1 MLYRLIQK
9 FYHDAVYARNDDDGT
24 IHYFSYKDF
33 KGLEAVPYAFPS
45 SRGHILHGYFYSY
58 PNPLPSRLV
67 VFDHGMGGGHR
78 AYMKE
83 IELLCSKGLMVL
95 AYDHTGCM
103 RSEGKTTGGFAQ
115 SLRDLDDCLKS
126 LSKLGGGVPY
136 DISVVGHSWGGFAAM
151 NIGAKHPE
159 VRRIVSISGFVSV
172 QNIIEQKFGGLMK
185 KAGERFYQQAK
196 RQDPQFAS
204 MNALESLKKTRAKVL
219 LIHSEDDEVVSVEGF
234 DLLKTALEHRP
245 NFTFLK
251 VRHKGHNPNYT
262 EQAVRYKDE
271 FFATYPKLK
280 KKLLTPEQ
288 KAAFVAAQDW
298 HKMTEQ
304 DPHVWEHI
312 FAALEV

>member
-1 MLYRLIQK
+1 MLYHLAQK
-9 FYHDAVYARNDDDGT
+9 FYHNAVYARNDADGT
-24 IHYFSYKDF
+24 LHYFSHKDF
-33 KGLEAVPYAFPS
+33 DGLQAVPYSFAS
-45 SRGHILHGYFYSY
+45 SKGHTLHGYFYSY
-58 PNPLPSRLV
+58 PNPLPARLV

-83 IELLCSKGLMVL
+83 IEKLCAKGLMVL

-103 RSEGKTTGGFAQ
+103 RSEGDTTGGFAQ

-151 NIGAKHPE
+151 NIGAFHPE
-159 VRRIVSISGFVSV
+159 VRRIVAISGFVSV
-172 QNIIEQKFGGLMK
+172 ENILEQKFGGILK
-185 KAGERFYQQAK
+185 NVGKRFYQQAK
-196 RQDPQFAS
+196 RQDPKFAGV
-204 MNALESLKKTRAKVL
+204 NALDSLKKTRAKVL
-219 LIHSEDDEVVSVEGF
+219 LIHSEDDKMVSVEGF

-251 VRHKGHNPNYT
+251 VYHKGHNPNYT
-262 EQAVRYKDE
+262 EQAVRYKE
-271 FFATYPKLK
+271 AFFATYPKAK
-280 KKLLTPEQ
+280 KKLKTKEE

-304 DPHVWEHI
+304 DTRVWEHI